1 MEVDGLYR
9 MAAVD
14 CGTNTFTLHVAE
26 FDSKGWQSVFRQ
38 RRFVRLGH
46 DSFRTGRLS
55 PDRMRRGLDVLASF
69 RETAINFGVTHVRA
83 IGCSAFRDASN
94 GVEFVERAREI
105 GWSIEVI
112 DGQKEAHWIQTGVAA
127 TVPSEVLGGQ
137 TALTLDIGGGS
148 VEAVLW
154 NQETVHD
161 RFSLDL
167 GVARLTD
174 WIKPSDPLKN
184 KDLDSLSRIADQAMA
199 PLLERSAD
207 HAPQLLVGT
216 SGAFNT
222 LANLESAK
230 ANWHPRHVAD
240 VLPYAT
246 LRSRCQALMATS
258 KADLATIPNL
268 HPDRIPYMSMA
279 CALIEHMLDRLPSVG
294 MVLRSRHTLA
304 EGLLSET
311 AAGWKGPKPQVG
323 WEILTDL

>member
-1 MEVDGLYR
+1 MEVDAFHR
-9 MAAVD
+9 IAAVD

-26 FDSKGWQSVFRQ
+26 LDSKGWQSVFRQ

-94 GVEFVERAREI
+94 GADFVERAREI

-112 DGQKEAHWIQTGVAA
+112 DGELEAHWIQQGVAA
-127 TVPSEVLGGQ
+127 TVPPEVLGDQ

-154 NQETVHD
+154 NQTTVHG

-174 WIKPSDPLKN
+174 WIKPSDPIKTQ
-184 KDLDSLSRIADQAMA
+184 DLDSLSRVADQAMV
-199 PLLERSAD
+199 PLLERSKA

-222 LANLESAK
+222 LANLESAQ
-230 ANWHPRHVAD
+230 ANWHPRHIAD
-240 VLPYAT
+240 ALHYAT
-246 LRSRCQALMATS
+246 LRSRCKVLMATS

-268 HPDRIPYMSMA
+268 HPDRIPYMSLA
-279 CALIEHMLDRLPSVG
+279 CALIEHILERLPSVDA
-294 MVLRSRHTLA
+294 VLRSRHTLA
-304 EGLLSET
+304 EGLISET
-311 AAGWKGPKPQVG
+311 AAALKGPGLQEG
-323 WEILTDL
+323 WATLTDL

>member
-1 MEVDGLYR
+1 MEVDALHR

-94 GVEFVERAREI
+94 GDEFVERAREI

-127 TVPSEVLGGQ
+127 TVPSEILGGQ

-154 NQETVHD
+154 NHETVHGE
-161 RFSLDL
+161 FSLDL

-184 KDLDSLSRIADQAMA
+184 KDLDSMARIADHAMA
-199 PLLERSAD
+199 PLLERTAD

-222 LANLESAK
+222 LANLESAES
-230 ANWHPRHVAD
+230 NWQPRHVAD

-246 LRSRCQALMATS
+246 LRSRCQALMAIS
-258 KADLATIPNL
+258 KADLASIPNL

-279 CALIEHMLDRLPSVG
+279 CALIEHMLGRLPSVG

-304 EGLLSET
+304 EGLLTET
-311 AAGWKGPKPQVG
+311 AAGWKGLEPQVG
-323 WEILTDL
+323 WEMLTDL